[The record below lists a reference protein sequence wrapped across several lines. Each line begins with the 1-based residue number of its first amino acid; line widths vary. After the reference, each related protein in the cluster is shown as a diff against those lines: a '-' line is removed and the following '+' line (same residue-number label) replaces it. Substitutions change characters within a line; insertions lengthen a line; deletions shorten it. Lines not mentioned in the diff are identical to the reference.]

1 MFWGAAVAVMTWM
14 HKCSLLIASQYSWG
28 VIKLHAQRCI
38 IICTSTS
45 EASVFELVL
54 QAFMQK
60 QCCELALR

>member
-1 MFWGAAVAVMTWM
+1 MDAQMLSV
-14 HKCSLLIASQYSWG
+14 HSESIQLG